1 MMPRKLLS
9 FLLIPLLLL
18 PVTAMAQAGYTV
30 EGVEVKSTA
39 SDGTTARMEAMTQGE
54 IIAFEQLITRLLPA
68 GEAEARIAA
77 AKPHEISR
85 MVRGYEIHDEK
96 VSATSYAAK
105 LDVNFDPTQVAAF
118 LRGPQ
123 KPPPHV
129 PGMPVPPQQAGQPA
143 PPPVTAMPAR
153 QIRMPNM
160 LVLPV
165 WISDNQQALL
175 WERDNIW
182 RVAWN
187 EAERSDTQFIRLPI
201 GDQSDRIMID
211 GQQAI
216 HASFSAFS
224 AIAERYQSS
233 TVIVAEARPTVSS
246 GVNALAVRLRTLGRE
261 GQSGEQ
267 ELTYE
272 QRDGEP
278 SDVLLARASQ
288 DIIQRVMYTAQQQAA
303 AQQAQAQATAA
314 AEAAAQQ
321 QAQQPAYMPRSK
333 LTVLS
338 RLQKLN
344 DWVGL
349 RKRLMALPMVEQ
361 VDMAAISSRQVDLV
375 VHYRGSMA
383 QLESAMVSQGI
394 GVQKARN
401 YWVVSF

>member
-18 PVTAMAQAGYTV
+18 PVTAMAQTGYTV
-30 EGVEVKSTA
+30 EGVEVQSTA
-39 SDGTTARMEAMTQGE
+39 SDGTTARIEAMTQGE
-54 IIAFEQLITRLLPA
+54 IAAFEQLITRLLPA

-105 LDVNFDPTQVAAF
+105 LDVNFDPAQVAAF

-129 PGMPVPPQQAGQPA
+129 PGMPVPPQQAGQPSVA
-143 PPPVTAMPAR
+143 ATPV
-153 QIRMPNM
+153 QQVRMPNM

-165 WISDNQQALL
+165 WISDNQEALL
-175 WERDNIW
+175 WERSNVW

-216 HASFSAFS
+216 QAPFQSFS

-246 GVNALAVRLRTLGRE
+246 GVNALAVRLRTLGRD

-272 QRDGEP
+272 QRASEP
-278 SDVLLARASQ
+278 RDVLLARAAQ

-303 AQQAQAQATAA
+303 VQQAQARAKAE
-314 AEAAAQQ
+314 EAAAQQ